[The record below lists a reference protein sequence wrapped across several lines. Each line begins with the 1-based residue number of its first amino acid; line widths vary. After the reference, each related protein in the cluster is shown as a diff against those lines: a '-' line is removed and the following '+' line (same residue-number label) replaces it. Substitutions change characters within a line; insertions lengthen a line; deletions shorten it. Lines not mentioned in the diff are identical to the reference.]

1 MDPSNEVILS
11 ILDPS
16 TVVSDTNDFDS
27 DSLRIDRTDNKK
39 FDDSALV
46 YELNLS
52 RVKPKVGL
60 ARQPPPISVCEENM
74 PEVLLLD
81 ENGSTAQSVSE
92 ECQVTNAISSDLES
106 NAHSKPPPRKS
117 NFARRPTAT
126 VVRSLASSTLAEQY
140 QQLAEKKNVI
150 TDYTLKKLKVDLQ
163 HAQEAHGLKIKL
175 LKMEIMINDQQLQG
189 LANCQVPKQ

>member
-16 TVVSDTNDFDS
+16 TVVGDRNDFDS
-27 DSLRIDRTDNKK
+27 DSLTMDRTDNKK
-39 FDDSALV
+39 FDNSALV

-52 RVKPKVGL
+52 RVEPKDLQGN
-60 ARQPPPISVCEENM
+60 RPISVYEENM

-92 ECQVTNAISSDLES
+92 ECQVTNATSTDLET
-106 NAHSKPPPRKS
+106 NAHVQSKPPPRKS
-117 NFARRPTAT
+117 NFARPTAT
-126 VVRSLASSTLAEQY
+126 AVRSLASSTLAEQY

-150 TDYTLKKLKVDLQ
+150 ADYTLKKLKVDLQ
-163 HAQEAHGLKIKL
+163 HAQEAHDFKIKL
-175 LKMEIMINDQQLQG
+175 LKMEIMIKDQQLQG
-189 LANCQVPKQ
+189 LANCQVPQQ